1 LNVTLFCKNAYFKQN
16 NSIKKLMYLK
26 HFLLFLLFS
35 LVVLASCHITT
46 DEKSQVSTYFDNDY
60 YEYKGIH
67 LQKYDLPAIIMVP
80 DETADIG
87 SSTEVQ
93 INHSENDFRWDLLI
107 GEKFLIHI
115 EDFGNNKNL
124 VSEKKKELKNKN
136 WFEIKYLVN
145 EKNIIVYQKKLKV
158 KGVNNASS
166 KVGVEHVSFHVYAEK
181 LIDGIN
187 YELRNSDD
195 GNSQEMVR
203 WIAKS
208 IKSFK
213 PLKTKQ

>member
-1 LNVTLFCKNAYFKQN
+1 
-16 NSIKKLMYLK
+16 
-26 HFLLFLLFS
+26 
-35 LVVLASCHITT
+35 
-46 DEKSQVSTYFDNDY
+46 
-60 YEYKGIH
+60 
-67 LQKYDLPAIIMVP
+67 MVP

-93 INHSENDFRWDLLI
+93 INHSENDFRWELLI

-124 VSEKKKELKNKN
+124 VSEKKKELKNKD

-187 YELRNSDD
+187 YELRNSDE
-195 GNSQEMVR
+195 GNTQEMVR

>member
-1 LNVTLFCKNAYFKQN
+1 
-16 NSIKKLMYLK
+16 
-26 HFLLFLLFS
+26 
-35 LVVLASCHITT
+35 
-46 DEKSQVSTYFDNDY
+46 
-60 YEYKGIH
+60 
-67 LQKYDLPAIIMVP
+67 
-80 DETADIG
+80 
-87 SSTEVQ
+87 
-93 INHSENDFRWDLLI
+93 
-107 GEKFLIHI
+107 
-115 EDFGNNKNL
+115 L
-124 VSEKKKELKNKN
+124 VSEKKKELKNKD

-145 EKNIIVYQKKLKV
+145 KKNIIVYQKKLKV

>member
-1 LNVTLFCKNAYFKQN
+1 MN
-16 NSIKKLMYLK
+16 LK
-26 HFLLFLLFS
+26 HLLLFLLASF
-35 LVVLASCHITT
+35 LILASCHTT
-46 DEKSQVSTYFDNDY
+46 TEENSQESTYFDNDY
-60 YEYKGIH
+60 YEYKGVH
-67 LQKYDLPAIIMVP
+67 LKQFALPAMIMVP

-87 SSTEVQ
+87 SSTEVE
-93 INHSENDFRWDLLI
+93 INHVENDFRWDLKI

-124 VSEKKKELKNKN
+124 VEAKKKELNNKD
-136 WFEIKYLVN
+136 WFEINYLVN
-145 EKNIIVYQKKLKV
+145 EKNIIVYEKKLKV
-158 KGVNNASS
+158 KGINNASS
-166 KVGVEHVSFHVYAEK
+166 KVGVEHVSYHVYAEQI
-181 LIDGIN
+181 IDGIS

-195 GNSQEMVR
+195 GNDKEMVR